1 MVERRVVRIDSQL
14 YVVLVFDRY
23 YLRDG
28 CYSDSRFD
36 SGCVDIGSET

>member
-1 MVERRVVRIDSQL
+1 MVERRIVRLDSQL

-28 CYSDSRFD
+28 CHSDSRFY
-36 SGCVDIGSET
+36 SGCADIGSET